1 MNEVISSGT
10 VEKTAEG
17 DGIEDVGGDYPGG
30 WPGKA
35 FLRRYSGRISGSVQ
49 SPRLGSGWHLG

>member
-35 FLRRYSGRISGSVQ
+35 FLRRYSGRISGSVNNR
-49 SPRLGSGWHLG
+49 SSLNVC